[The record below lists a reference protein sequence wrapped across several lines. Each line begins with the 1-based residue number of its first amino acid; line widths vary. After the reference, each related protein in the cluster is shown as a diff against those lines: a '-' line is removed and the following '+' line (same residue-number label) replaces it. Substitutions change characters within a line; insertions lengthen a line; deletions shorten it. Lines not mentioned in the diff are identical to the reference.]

1 MKKERLILVGIL
13 LFILIVTINIPL
25 YAVNDITLKVIQK
38 ASEIQYLDKE
48 QGNISKTI
56 VNSDADKGEVMVQ
69 VSLSNNAKELET
81 SVGTEIFLVID
92 NSLSMDFVT
101 TSGRT
106 RKEIVID
113 STKNLVNSI
122 FNNTSSANI
131 GIIDVYGENGWVG
144 TAGIGNATLRKKPS
158 NNKEEILEELEKLNS
173 ASVVSRN

>member
-25 YAVNDITLKVIQK
+25 YAVNNITLKVIQK

-56 VNSDADKGEVMVQ
+56 
-69 VSLSNNAKELET
+69 
-81 SVGTEIFLVID
+81 
-92 NSLSMDFVT
+92 
-101 TSGRT
+101 
-106 RKEIVID
+106 
-113 STKNLVNSI
+113 

-131 GIIDVYGENGWVG
+131 GIIDFHGENGWFG